1 MESSTLYIKC
11 AGTIIYIINI
21 QYFKNN
27 YLNEY
32 VSFNFS
38 TFFIYIYMKKYIY
51 INIYIYLP
59 GKSFSFHSLSREN
72 WLSCDL
78 CIINPIHPN
87 QPFST
92 ILCNV
97 FILTSLLFEEYIL
110 KSRIKRKYNLAS
122 INLKQNLLF
131 HITNF
136 ISIPYSNCKINSKL
150 YLNHILLLLTYFGMS
165 HFLVQCIY
173 FHCSRTYRNS
183 LWKEF

>member
-1 MESSTLYIKC
+1 MNMFHLILALSSY
-11 AGTIIYIINI
+11 IYIWRN
-21 QYFKNN
+21 
-27 YLNEY
+27 
-32 VSFNFS
+32 
-38 TFFIYIYMKKYIY
+38 IY

-150 YLNHILLLLTYFGMS
+150 YLNHILLLLTYFGDVTLLSPMY
-165 HFLVQCIY
+165 LL
-173 FHCSRTYRNS
+173 S
-183 LWKEF
+183 LLQNLQEFSLEGILKLNML